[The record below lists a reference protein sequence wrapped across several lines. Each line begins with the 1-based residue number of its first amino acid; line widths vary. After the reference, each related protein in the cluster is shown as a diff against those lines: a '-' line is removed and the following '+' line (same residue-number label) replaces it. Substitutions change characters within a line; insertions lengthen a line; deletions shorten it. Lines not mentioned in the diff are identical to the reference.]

1 MTTLWEKVRD
11 AAYKTE
17 TRKMEKEGKREREGD
32 VIEYPEGKHTHTA
45 VQITQWIAFHFEW
58 PLSPPRFSSTVARL
72 LLFSFWWSVC

>member
-32 VIEYPEGKHTHTA
+32 VIEYPEGKHTHSGTNHTMDC
-45 VQITQWIAFHFEW
+45 VPF
-58 PLSPPRFSSTVARL
+58 
-72 LLFSFWWSVC
+72 